1 MDKKNL
7 EEIKKCILN
16 KDYITDEMYIDYII
30 SEVINRDLIEYI
42 KEVEFDDDKICEF
55 NNQEKLITINP
66 NEILYENGIKG
77 IPDLVNVISR
87 KEQRTGKL
95 KDKNNYNLYN
105 YFVINHEIEHA
116 SQVKLLN
123 TLDPDEHLNE
133 PYVIW
138 RYLLLLK
145 DILLENNSIIY
156 FNDMPY
162 NTYHD
167 YYISEYDA
175 NINSYINALNFI
187 NSLDLKEINKNIE
200 KFNMIIAK
208 NLLYLYRDI
217 ENKRK
222 FSPPSKNFIKLH
234 NHIRKLL
241 KNRNIY
247 NPENFFDIYK
257 GIEKPSSQIERLKLG
272 FQISKDTYKY
282 LTLVSKEKHKT
293 LNLFNDIMNI

>member
-30 SEVINRDLIEYI
+30 NEVINRDLIEYI

-105 YFVINHEIEHA
+105 YFIINHEIEHA
-116 SQVKLLN
+116 NQVKLLN
-123 TLDPDEHLNE
+123 RLNPKEHLNE
-133 PYVIW
+133 PYIFW
-138 RYLLLLK
+138 RFLLLIK
-145 DILLENNSIIY
+145 EVLLENNSIIY
-156 FNDMPY
+156 LKDMPY
-162 NTYHD
+162 KVYHD

-175 NINSYINALNFI
+175 NINSYINTLNFL
-187 NSLDLKEINKNIE
+187 NNLDLREINTNIE
-200 KFNMIIAK
+200 KFNTIIAK

-222 FSPPSKNFIKLH
+222 LSTPSKNFIKLH
-234 NHIRKLL
+234 NHVRRLL
-241 KNRNIY
+241 ESRNIY
-247 NPENFFDIYK
+247 NPENFFDIYR
-257 GIEKPSSQIERLKLG
+257 GIEKPSLQIERLKLG
-272 FQISKDTYKY
+272 FQISKDTYEY

-293 LNLFNDIMNI
+293 LNLFNDIMNL

>member
-16 KDYITDEMYIDYII
+16 KDYITNEMYIDYII

-105 YFVINHEIEHA
+105 YFIINHEIEHA
-116 SQVKLLN
+116 NQVKLLN
-123 TLDPDEHLNE
+123 RLNPKEHLNE
-133 PYVIW
+133 PYIFW
-138 RYLLLLK
+138 RFLLLIK
-145 DILLENNSIIY
+145 EVLLENNSIIY
-156 FNDMPY
+156 LKDMPY
-162 NTYHD
+162 KVYHD

-175 NINSYINALNFI
+175 NINSYINTLNFL
-187 NSLDLKEINKNIE
+187 NNLDLREINTNIE
-200 KFNMIIAK
+200 KFNTIIAK

-222 FSPPSKNFIKLH
+222 LSTPSINFIKLH
-234 NHIRKLL
+234 KHIRKLL
-241 KNRNIY
+241 KNRNID
-247 NPENFFDIYK
+247 NPENFFDEYE

-272 FQISKDTYKY
+272 FQISKDTYDY

-293 LNLFNDIMNI
+293 LNLFNDIMNF

>member
-30 SEVINRDLIEYI
+30 NEVINRDLIEYI

-105 YFVINHEIEHA
+105 YFIINHEIEHA
-116 SQVKLLN
+116 NQVKLLN
-123 TLDPDEHLNE
+123 RLNPKEHLNE
-133 PYVIW
+133 PYIFW
-138 RYLLLLK
+138 RFLLLIK
-145 DILLENNSIIY
+145 EVLLENNSIIY
-156 FNDMPY
+156 LKDMPY
-162 NTYHD
+162 KVYHD

-175 NINSYINALNFI
+175 NINSYINTLNFL
-187 NSLDLKEINKNIE
+187 NNLDLREINTNIE
-200 KFNMIIAK
+200 KFNTIIAK

-222 FSPPSKNFIKLH
+222 LSTPSKNFIKLH
-234 NHIRKLL
+234 NHVRRLL
-241 KNRNIY
+241 ESRNIY
-247 NPENFFDIYK
+247 NPENFFDIYR
-257 GIEKPSSQIERLKLG
+257 GIEKPSLQIERLKLG
-272 FQISKDTYKY
+272 FQISKDTYEY

-293 LNLFNDIMNI
+293 LNLFNDIMNF

>member
-16 KDYITDEMYIDYII
+16 KDYITNEMYIDYII

-105 YFVINHEIEHA
+105 YFIINHEIEHA
-116 SQVKLLN
+116 NQVKLLN
-123 TLDPDEHLNE
+123 RLNPKEHLNE
-133 PYVIW
+133 PYIFW
-138 RYLLLLK
+138 RFLLLIK
-145 DILLENNSIIY
+145 EVLLENNSIIY
-156 FNDMPY
+156 LKDMPY
-162 NTYHD
+162 KVYHD

-175 NINSYINALNFI
+175 NINSYINTLNFF
-187 NSLDLKEINKNIE
+187 NSLDIKEINKNIE

-222 FSPPSKNFIKLH
+222 LSTLSKNFIKLH
-234 NHIRKLL
+234 NHVRRLL
-241 KNRNIY
+241 ESRNIY
-247 NPENFFDIYK
+247 NPENFFDIYR
-257 GIEKPSSQIERLKLG
+257 GIEKPSLQIERLKLG
-272 FQISKDTYKY
+272 FQISKDTYEY

-293 LNLFNDIMNI
+293 LNLFNDIMNL

>member
-16 KDYITDEMYIDYII
+16 KDYITNEMYIDYII

-105 YFVINHEIEHA
+105 YFIINHEIEHA
-116 SQVKLLN
+116 NQVKLLN
-123 TLDPDEHLNE
+123 RLNPKEHLNE
-133 PYVIW
+133 PYIFW
-138 RYLLLLK
+138 RFLLLIK
-145 DILLENNSIIY
+145 EVLLENNSIIY
-156 FNDMPY
+156 LKDMPY
-162 NTYHD
+162 KVYHD

-175 NINSYINALNFI
+175 NINSYINTLNFL
-187 NSLDLKEINKNIE
+187 NNLDLREINTNIE
-200 KFNMIIAK
+200 KFNTIIAK

-222 FSPPSKNFIKLH
+222 LSTPSKNFIKLH
-234 NHIRKLL
+234 NHVRRLL
-241 KNRNIY
+241 ESRNIY
-247 NPENFFDIYK
+247 NPENFFDIYR
-257 GIEKPSSQIERLKLG
+257 GIEKPSLQIERLKLG
-272 FQISKDTYKY
+272 FQIIKDTYEY

-293 LNLFNDIMNI
+293 LNLFNDIMNL

>member
-16 KDYITDEMYIDYII
+16 KDYITNEMYIDYII

-105 YFVINHEIEHA
+105 YFIINHEIEHA
-116 SQVKLLN
+116 NQVKLLN
-123 TLDPDEHLNE
+123 RLNPKEHLNE
-133 PYVIW
+133 PYIFW
-138 RYLLLLK
+138 RFLLLIK
-145 DILLENNSIIY
+145 EVLLENNSIIY
-156 FNDMPY
+156 LKDMPY
-162 NTYHD
+162 KVYHD

-175 NINSYINALNFI
+175 NINSYINTLNFF
-187 NSLDLKEINKNIE
+187 NSLDIKEINKNIE

-222 FSPPSKNFIKLH
+222 LSTPSKNFIKLH
-234 NHIRKLL
+234 NHVRRLL
-241 KNRNIY
+241 ESRNIY
-247 NPENFFDIYK
+247 NPENFFDIYR
-257 GIEKPSSQIERLKLG
+257 GIEKPSLQIERLKLG
-272 FQISKDTYKY
+272 FQISKDTYEY

-293 LNLFNDIMNI
+293 LNLIL

>member
-30 SEVINRDLIEYI
+30 NEVINRDLIEYI

-105 YFVINHEIEHA
+105 YFVINNEIEHA

-175 NINSYINALNFI
+175 NINSYINTLNFI

-222 FSPPSKNFIKLH
+222 FSPLSKNFIKLH

>member
-30 SEVINRDLIEYI
+30 NEVINRDLIEYI

-105 YFVINHEIEHA
+105 YFIINHEIEHA
-116 SQVKLLN
+116 NQVKLLN
-123 TLDPDEHLNE
+123 RLNPKEHLNE
-133 PYVIW
+133 PYIFW
-138 RYLLLLK
+138 RFLLLIK
-145 DILLENNSIIY
+145 EVLLENNSIIY
-156 FNDMPY
+156 LKNMPY
-162 NTYHD
+162 KVYHD

-175 NINSYINALNFI
+175 NINSYINTLNFL
-187 NSLDLKEINKNIE
+187 NNLDLREINTNIE
-200 KFNMIIAK
+200 KFNTIIAK

-222 FSPPSKNFIKLH
+222 LSTPSKNFIKLH
-234 NHIRKLL
+234 NHVRRLL
-241 KNRNIY
+241 ESRNIY
-247 NPENFFDIYK
+247 NPENFFDIYR
-257 GIEKPSSQIERLKLG
+257 GIEKPSLQIERLKLG
-272 FQISKDTYKY
+272 FQISKDTYEY

-293 LNLFNDIMNI
+293 LNLFNDIMNF

>member
-30 SEVINRDLIEYI
+30 NEVINRDLIEYI

-105 YFVINHEIEHA
+105 YFIINHEIEHA
-116 SQVKLLN
+116 NQVKLLN

-138 RYLLLLK
+138 RYLLLVK

-175 NINSYINALNFI
+175 NINSYINTLNFI

>member
-95 KDKNNYNLYN
+95 KNKNNYNLYN
-105 YFVINHEIEHA
+105 YFIINHEIEHA
-116 SQVKLLN
+116 NQVKLLN
-123 TLDPDEHLNE
+123 RLNPKEHLNE
-133 PYVIW
+133 PYIFW
-138 RYLLLLK
+138 RFLLLIK
-145 DILLENNSIIY
+145 EVLLENNSIIY
-156 FNDMPY
+156 LKDMPY
-162 NTYHD
+162 KVYHD

-175 NINSYINALNFI
+175 NINSYINTLNFL
-187 NSLDLKEINKNIE
+187 NNLDLREINTNIE
-200 KFNMIIAK
+200 KFNTIIAK

-222 FSPPSKNFIKLH
+222 LSTPSKNFIKLH
-234 NHIRKLL
+234 NHVRRLL
-241 KNRNIY
+241 ESRNIY
-247 NPENFFDIYK
+247 NPENFFDIYR
-257 GIEKPSSQIERLKLG
+257 GIEKPSLQIERLKLG
-272 FQISKDTYKY
+272 FQISKDTYEY

-293 LNLFNDIMNI
+293 LNLFNDIMNL

>member
-30 SEVINRDLIEYI
+30 NEVINRDLIEYI

-105 YFVINHEIEHA
+105 YFIINHEIEHA

-123 TLDPDEHLNE
+123 RLNPKEHLNE
-133 PYVIW
+133 PYIFW
-138 RYLLLLK
+138 RFLLLIK
-145 DILLENNSIIY
+145 EVLLENNSIIY
-156 FNDMPY
+156 LKDMPY
-162 NTYHD
+162 KVYHD

-175 NINSYINALNFI
+175 NINSYINTLNFL
-187 NSLDLKEINKNIE
+187 NNLDLREINTNIE
-200 KFNMIIAK
+200 KFNTIIAK

-222 FSPPSKNFIKLH
+222 LSTPSKNFIKLH
-234 NHIRKLL
+234 NHVRRLL
-241 KNRNIY
+241 ESRNIY
-247 NPENFFDIYK
+247 NPENFFDIYR
-257 GIEKPSSQIERLKLG
+257 GIEKPSLQIERLKLG
-272 FQISKDTYKY
+272 FQISKDTYEY

-293 LNLFNDIMNI
+293 LNLFNDIMNL

>member
-1 MDKKNL
+1 
-7 EEIKKCILN
+7 
-16 KDYITDEMYIDYII
+16 MYIDYII

-105 YFVINHEIEHA
+105 YFIINHEIEHA
-116 SQVKLLN
+116 NQVKLLN
-123 TLDPDEHLNE
+123 RLNPKEHLNE
-133 PYVIW
+133 PYIFW
-138 RYLLLLK
+138 RFLLLIK
-145 DILLENNSIIY
+145 EVLLENNSIIY
-156 FNDMPY
+156 LKDMPY
-162 NTYHD
+162 KVYHD

-175 NINSYINALNFI
+175 NINSYINTLNFF
-187 NSLDLKEINKNIE
+187 NSLDIKEINKNIE

-222 FSPPSKNFIKLH
+222 LSTPSKNFIKLH
-234 NHIRKLL
+234 NHVRRLL
-241 KNRNIY
+241 ESRNIY
-247 NPENFFDIYK
+247 NPENFFDIYR
-257 GIEKPSSQIERLKLG
+257 GIEKPSLQIERLKLG
-272 FQISKDTYKY
+272 FQISKDTYEY

-293 LNLFNDIMNI
+293 LNLFNDIMNL

>member
-30 SEVINRDLIEYI
+30 NEVINRDLIEYI

-175 NINSYINALNFI
+175 NINSYINTLNFI

-200 KFNMIIAK
+200 KFNMIIVK

>member
-30 SEVINRDLIEYI
+30 NEVINRDLIEYI
-42 KEVEFDDDKICEF
+42 KEVEFDDDKICSF
-55 NNQEKLITINP
+55 NNEEKLITINP

-105 YFVINHEIEHA
+105 YFIINHEIEHA
-116 SQVKLLN
+116 NQVKLLN
-123 TLDPDEHLNE
+123 RLNPKEHLNE
-133 PYVIW
+133 PYIFW
-138 RYLLLLK
+138 RFLLLIK
-145 DILLENNSIIY
+145 EVLLENNSIIY
-156 FNDMPY
+156 LKDMPY
-162 NTYHD
+162 KVYHD

-175 NINSYINALNFI
+175 NINSYINTLNFF
-187 NSLDLKEINKNIE
+187 NSLDIKEINKNIE

-222 FSPPSKNFIKLH
+222 LSTPSKNFIKLH
-234 NHIRKLL
+234 NHVRRLL
-241 KNRNIY
+241 ESRNIY
-247 NPENFFDIYK
+247 NPENFFDIYR
-257 GIEKPSSQIERLKLG
+257 GIEKPSLQIERLKLG
-272 FQISKDTYKY
+272 FQISKDTYEY

-293 LNLFNDIMNI
+293 LNLFNDIMNL

>member
-30 SEVINRDLIEYI
+30 NEVINRDLIEYI
-42 KEVEFDDDKICEF
+42 KEVEFDDDKQCTF
-55 NNQEKLITINP
+55 NYEEKLITINP
-66 NEILYENGIKG
+66 NEILYENANKDMPSLEHIITK
-77 IPDLVNVISR
+77 
-87 KEQRTGKL
+87 KEQKTGRL
-95 KDKNNYNLYN
+95 KDLNKVNLYN
-105 YFVINHEIEHA
+105 FFVINHEIEHA
-116 SQVKLLN
+116 NQIKLLN
-123 TLDPDEHLNE
+123 TLDPDEHLDDL
-133 PYVIW
+133 YTIW
-138 RYLLLLK
+138 RYLLLIK
-145 DILLENNSIIY
+145 DVLLENNSIIY

-162 NTYHD
+162 NNYHD

-175 NINSYINALNFI
+175 NINSYINTLNFL
-187 NSLDLKEINKNIE
+187 NNLDIKEIETNI
-200 KFNMIIAK
+200 KGFNMLIAK

-222 FSPPSKNFIKLH
+222 FGTPSTNFIKLH

-241 KNRNIY
+241 QERNIY
-247 NPENFFDIYK
+247 NSESFLNIYK
-257 GIEKPSSQIERLKLG
+257 GIEKPSKEIDRLKLG

>member
-30 SEVINRDLIEYI
+30 NEVINRDLIEYI

-156 FNDMPY
+156 FNDMLY

-175 NINSYINALNFI
+175 NINSYINTLNFI

>member
-105 YFVINHEIEHA
+105 YFIINHEIEHVN
-116 SQVKLLN
+116 QVKLLN
-123 TLDPDEHLNE
+123 RLNPKEHLNE
-133 PYVIW
+133 PYIFW
-138 RYLLLLK
+138 RFLLLIK
-145 DILLENNSIIY
+145 EVLLENNSIIY
-156 FNDMPY
+156 LKDMPY
-162 NTYHD
+162 KVYHD

-175 NINSYINALNFI
+175 NINSYINTLNFL
-187 NSLDLKEINKNIE
+187 NNLDLREINTNIE
-200 KFNMIIAK
+200 KFNTIIAK

-222 FSPPSKNFIKLH
+222 LSTPSKNFIKLH
-234 NHIRKLL
+234 NHVRRLL
-241 KNRNIY
+241 ESRNIY
-247 NPENFFDIYK
+247 NPENFFDIYR
-257 GIEKPSSQIERLKLG
+257 GIEKPSLQIERLKLG
-272 FQISKDTYKY
+272 FQISKDTYEY

-293 LNLFNDIMNI
+293 LNLFNDIMNL

>member
-105 YFVINHEIEHA
+105 YFIINHEKEHA
-116 SQVKLLN
+116 NQVKLLN
-123 TLDPDEHLNE
+123 RLNPKEHLNE
-133 PYVIW
+133 PYIFW
-138 RYLLLLK
+138 RFLLLIK
-145 DILLENNSIIY
+145 EVLLENNSIIY
-156 FNDMPY
+156 LKDMPY
-162 NTYHD
+162 KVYHD

-175 NINSYINALNFI
+175 NINSYINTLNFL
-187 NSLDLKEINKNIE
+187 NNLDLREINTNIE
-200 KFNMIIAK
+200 KFNTIIAK

-222 FSPPSKNFIKLH
+222 LSTPSKNFIKLH
-234 NHIRKLL
+234 NHVRRLL
-241 KNRNIY
+241 ESRNIY
-247 NPENFFDIYK
+247 NPENFFDIYR
-257 GIEKPSSQIERLKLG
+257 GIEKPSLQIERLKLG
-272 FQISKDTYKY
+272 FQISKDTYEY

-293 LNLFNDIMNI
+293 LNLFNDIMNL

>member
-16 KDYITDEMYIDYII
+16 KDYITNEMYIDYII

-105 YFVINHEIEHA
+105 YFIINHEIEHA
-116 SQVKLLN
+116 NQVKLLN
-123 TLDPDEHLNE
+123 RLNPKEHLNE
-133 PYVIW
+133 PYIFW
-138 RYLLLLK
+138 RFLLLIK
-145 DILLENNSIIY
+145 EVLLGNNSIIY
-156 FNDMPY
+156 LKDMPY
-162 NTYHD
+162 KVYHD

-175 NINSYINALNFI
+175 NINSYINTLNFF
-187 NSLDLKEINKNIE
+187 NSLDIKEINKNIE

-222 FSPPSKNFIKLH
+222 LSTPSKNFIKLH
-234 NHIRKLL
+234 NHVRRLL
-241 KNRNIY
+241 ESRNIY
-247 NPENFFDIYK
+247 NPENFFDIYR
-257 GIEKPSSQIERLKLG
+257 GIEKPSLQIERLKLG
-272 FQISKDTYKY
+272 FQISKDTYEY

-293 LNLFNDIMNI
+293 LNLFNDIMNL

>member
-7 EEIKKCILN
+7 EEIKKCILS

-42 KEVEFDDDKICEF
+42 KEVEFDDYKMCSF

-77 IPDLVNVISR
+77 IPDLVNVISKR
-87 KEQRTGKL
+87 EQKTGKL
-95 KDKNNYNLYN
+95 KDKNSYNLYN

-133 PYVIW
+133 PYIIW
-138 RYLLLLK
+138 RYLLLVK

-175 NINSYINALNFI
+175 NINSYINTLNFI

-217 ENKRK
+217 ECKRK
-222 FSPPSKNFIKLH
+222 ISTPSKNFIKLH

-282 LTLVSKEKHKT
+282 LISVSKEKHKT
-293 LNLFNDIMNI
+293 LNLFNDIMNL

>member
-16 KDYITDEMYIDYII
+16 KDYITNEMYIDYII

-105 YFVINHEIEHA
+105 YFIINHEIEHA
-116 SQVKLLN
+116 NQVKLLN
-123 TLDPDEHLNE
+123 RLNPKEHLNE
-133 PYVIW
+133 PYIFW
-138 RYLLLLK
+138 RFLLLIK
-145 DILLENNSIIY
+145 EVNNSIIY
-156 FNDMPY
+156 LKDMPY
-162 NTYHD
+162 KVYHD

-175 NINSYINALNFI
+175 NINSYINTLNFF
-187 NSLDLKEINKNIE
+187 NSLDIKEINKNIE

-222 FSPPSKNFIKLH
+222 LSTPSKNFIKLH
-234 NHIRKLL
+234 NHVRRLL
-241 KNRNIY
+241 ESRNIY
-247 NPENFFDIYK
+247 NPENFFDIYR
-257 GIEKPSSQIERLKLG
+257 GIEKPSLQIERLKLG
-272 FQISKDTYKY
+272 FQISKDTYEY

-293 LNLFNDIMNI
+293 LNLFNDIMNL